1 MFVEGTSECFQ
12 DCQKTRE
19 QGPVP
24 LPPSYERPWAPACR
38 VVNRFGF
45 GLIANRLVP
54 VSEKKLIGSYY

>member
-1 MFVEGTSECFQ
+1 M
-12 DCQKTRE
+12 
-19 QGPVP
+19 P
-24 LPPSYERPWAPACR
+24 LIDTQTGAIEVGHTVRRRSSHIDINFK